1 MRYWSRMRVRELLER
16 INHLLRAEERHAGGG
31 LQFVHLQIL
40 DYLARC
46 NRYSDTPAAVADYL
60 GLTRGTVSQSL
71 IRLESRGLIDKTTDS
86 RDGRRVHLQLT
97 PSGRELAASA
107 RREQLLGRALAG
119 LPAEFRSHLESSLTL
134 LLAELQR
141 RHGGV
146 AFGVCRTCRYFQS
159 EPAGTGHRCGLTGES
174 LSDDDSARICREH
187 QPFSASPPGV

>member
-1 MRYWSRMRVRELLER
+1 MRIRELLER

-71 IRLESRGLIDKTTDS
+71 IRLESRGLIAKTADL

-97 PSGRELAASA
+97 PSGWKLATSA
-107 RREQLLGRALAG
+107 RRERLLDQALAS
-119 LPAEFRSHLESSLTL
+119 LPPEFTPHLETSLTR

-141 RHGGV
+141 CHGGV
-146 AFGVCRTCRYFQS
+146 AFGVCRTCRHFKA
-159 EPAGTGHRCGLTGES
+159 ETGGAGHRCGLTGEA
-174 LSDDDSARICREH
+174 LSDGDSHLLCREH
-187 QPFSASPPGV
+187 QSAAVPGDPV